1 VSDDWL
7 EALRSSARPDP
18 WTHGF
23 AIVLRETREVIGTF
37 GFKGPP
43 TASGTAEIAYA
54 IVPARENQGFATEA
68 VALGS
73 RFALGQGVAKL
84 VAHTMPERNASG
96 RVLEKSGFHKVGVVE
111 DPDIGPAWSWE
122 RAKAE

>member
-1 VSDDWL
+1 MANDRIDLKRLSPRDWLALFESTAAFEESFGLPAAEGLRELLVVDDVSDDWL

-43 TASGTAEIAYA
+43 
-54 IVPARENQGFATEA
+54 
-68 VALGS
+68 
-73 RFALGQGVAKL
+73 
-84 VAHTMPERNASG
+84 
-96 RVLEKSGFHKVGVVE
+96 
-111 DPDIGPAWSWE
+111 
-122 RAKAE
+122 